1 MPDHVSI
8 LSDSTLDNFLALKN
22 ETTKAL
28 LFTAKNKPSPL
39 WRSLAIDFYGA
50 IQFGQ
55 IQEKEK
61 EAAANLGVSKYPT
74 VVLLPGGAAEGV
86 VFTGEMKKMAL
97 YEFFAGV
104 KQPKT
109 DPWEG
114 EGPSPSSPSSSSSP
128 PSSSETAK
136 PKPTEKRKTPSAYV
150 FGGGGRGNDADR

>member
-50 IQFGQ
+50 IRFGQ
-55 IQEKEK
+55 IPEKDK
-61 EAAANLGVSKYPT
+61 EAAAKLGVSKYPT
-74 VVLLPGGAAEGV
+74 VVLLPGGAAKGLA
-86 VFTGEMKKMAL
+86 FAGEMNRDAL

-104 KQPKT
+104 KQPKV
-109 DPWEG
+109 DPWED
-114 EGPSPSSPSSSSSP
+114 EEPSPSRSRSSSSSSSP
-128 PSSSETAK
+128 SSETAK
-136 PKPTEKRKTPSAYV
+136 PKPTEKRKTPGVCVWA
-150 FGGGGRGNDADR
+150 